1 MSPFIFR
8 STKQRKPQSQ
18 EQTVTVAVG
27 CQRLGKTHHVSHS
40 AWTRGVVVREKS
52 EPQELVPRVVLF
64 FRWTLQVLGLGGS
77 VPQISYYVTVEQLLP
92 RPVS

>member
-8 STKQRKPQSQ
+8 LTKRRKPQSQ
-18 EQTVTVAVG
+18 VQMVTVAVG
-27 CQRLGKTHHVSHS
+27 CQCLGKTHISHA
-40 AWTRGVVVREKS
+40 AWTRDVAVRERS
-52 EPQELVPRVVLF
+52 EPQELVSRVVLF

-77 VPQISYYVTVEQLLP
+77 VPQISYCVRVEQLLP